1 MDERARDAKSDI
13 VQTELPCEF
22 CAEHPQYFAGDPVG
36 FVRAARWAAVVKDCC
51 HGNAPVDYLLCDE
64 HWAMIRFQQLP
75 GQCRRC
81 GCIAY
86 SVADIVSTE
95 IPLGRTAAGAW
106 PLVGRDIP
114 VPRFVE

>member
-1 MDERARDAKSDI
+1 MDERARTRSQMSCRLNFRASSAPS
-13 VQTELPCEF
+13 TRSTLPVTCRF
-22 CAEHPQYFAGDPVG
+22 H
-36 FVRAARWAAVVKDCC
+36 ARSGWATVVKDCC
-51 HGNAPVDYLLCDE
+51 HGNAPVDYLLYCDE

-81 GCIAY
+81 GRIAY

-95 IPLGRTAAGAW
+95 IPLGRTAEGAW

-114 VPRFVE
+114 VPRFAE